1 MSWIDEAT
9 TQMQRWFQPT
19 PLRPS
24 YGVAAG
30 SPSIEDD
37 ATLPFHPSDLS
48 LRQDPEKTL
57 NAREVTAI
65 ARARRLAESQGVLTP
80 ELGEYLLPMAMTEG
94 EGGGIG
100 IIEGNERFYASK
112 RFKSYLDKMGM
123 KEGEDY
129 TKVTHK
135 GEPHFKI
142 DSANPAMAAVI
153 LGEKSR
159 LRQAGGTVEGAI
171 KGYNGRGKAL
181 ERGANAQGVDIEIP
195 ADVELYLK
203 KVQKAKELL
212 EHPKNSSIYNHFNGE
227 YGRLRSYLA
236 PGK

>member
-1 MSWIDEAT
+1 MNWIDEAS

-19 PLRPS
+19 PLRPNW
-24 YGVAAG
+24 GVAAG
-30 SPSIEDD
+30 SPVPEDN
-37 ATLPFHPSDLS
+37 AALPFHPSDLS
-48 LRQDPEKTL
+48 LRQDPEITL
-57 NAREVTAI
+57 STKDVTDI
-65 ARARRLAESQGVLTP
+65 ARARRLAEHHKILTP

-94 EGGGIG
+94 ESGRMG

-112 RFKSYLDKMGM
+112 RFKSFLDNMGM

-129 TKVTHK
+129 TKVQYK

-159 LRQAGGTVEGAI
+159 LQQAGGTVEGAI
-171 KGYNGRGKAL
+171 KAYNGKGKAW
-181 ERGANAQGVDIEIP
+181 ERGANAQGVDIDIP

-212 EHPKNSSIYNHFNGE
+212 EHPKNSSIYNHFNSE

>member
-24 YGVAAG
+24 WGVAAG
-30 SPSIEDD
+30 SPSIEED

-48 LRQDPEKTL
+48 LRQKPETSL
-57 NAREVTAI
+57 NAREVTDI
-65 ARARRLAESQGVLTP
+65 ARARRLAVSQGVLTP

-123 KEGEDY
+123 KEDEDY
-129 TKVTHK
+129 TKVQYK
-135 GEPHFKI
+135 GEPHFRI

-159 LRQAGGTVEGAI
+159 LKRAGGTVEGAI
-171 KGYNGRGKAL
+171 KGYNGRGK
-181 ERGANAQGVDIEIP
+181 GVEAYTDIP

-212 EHPKNSSIYNHFNGE
+212 EHPKNSSIYNHFNSE
-227 YGRLRSYLA
+227 FGRLRSYLA